1 MSLYTTLMKRGH
13 TEKEASHIATQMI
26 NRFSEAFAELD
37 PVWVMHELDE
47 ELVSYLREE
56 LGKEVYWFEVHE
68 EKYFDGGIRV
78 PYCVLMYDMD
88 RLKSSDDV

>member
-1 MSLYTTLMKRGH
+1 MSLYTTLMKRGF
-13 TEKEASHIATQMI
+13 TGREASHIATQLA
-26 NRFSEAFAELD
+26 NRYGEKFIELD

-47 ELVSYLREE
+47 DLVSYLKAE
-56 LGKEVYWFEVHE
+56 GKEVYWFEVHE

-88 RLKSSDDV
+88 NLRGEE

>member
-13 TEKEASHIATQMI
+13 TEKEASHIATQMA
-26 NRFSEAFAELD
+26 NRFSEEFTELD

-47 ELVSYLREE
+47 ELISYLKAE
-56 LGKEVYWFEVHE
+56 GKEVYWFEVHE

-88 RLKSSDDV
+88 RLRSSDDV

>member
-1 MSLYTTLMKRGH
+1 MSLYTTLIKRGH
-13 TEKEASHIATQMI
+13 TEKEASHIATQMA
-26 NRFSEAFAELD
+26 NRFSEEFIDLD

-47 ELVSYLREE
+47 ELVSYLRGE

-88 RLKSSDDV
+88 NLRGVE